1 MLTSFTIVNQRL
13 SPQEAPNA
21 EETVW
26 IDMLKPEA
34 AEEDAVEA
42 LCGIDVPTP
51 EEMQEIEF
59 SSRLYQDDG
68 ASFMTAIVLLH
79 TDKDDVLSS
88 PMTFILA
95 GNKLIT
101 LRFQEPRFFTAF
113 MARAQKSAI
122 AGITADSVLVT
133 LLEACLDRLA
143 DIIERAAHDIDRLS
157 VEVFAHST
165 DTKSGNRSGGPDY
178 RGMLVQLGRK
188 GDLLSDIRESLT
200 TLDRL
205 FGFLSLLATERRMD
219 KDLRARIKTLG
230 RDSRS
235 LNDHLSFLSSK
246 VNFLLDATLGLI
258 NIEQN
263 AIIKI
268 FSVAAVVF
276 LPPTLIASIYGM
288 NFGIMPELHWAF
300 GYPMAIVA
308 MIASAI
314 LSYLVFKGRG
324 WL

>member
-1 MLTSFTIVNQRL
+1 MLNAYSIVNHRL
-13 SPQEAPNA
+13 VSQESPSA

-26 IDMLKPEA
+26 IDLLEPSKV
-34 AEEDAVEA
+34 EEDAVEA
-42 LCGIDVPTP
+42 LCGINVPTP

-68 ASFMTAIVLLH
+68 ATFMTAIVLSH

-95 GNKLIT
+95 GNKLIS
-101 LRFQEPRFFTAF
+101 LRFHEPRFFTAF
-113 MARAQKSAI
+113 AERAQKSTI
-122 AGITADSVLVT
+122 AGHSADSVLVT
-133 LLEACLDRLA
+133 LLESCLDRLA
-143 DIIERAAHDIDRLS
+143 DIIERVAHDIDKLS
-157 VEVFAHST
+157 AQVFSHST
-165 DTKSGNRSGGPDY
+165 DRRPGGTDY
-178 RGMLVQLGRK
+178 RAKLVDLGVK

-205 FGFLSLLATERRMD
+205 FGYLALAATERRMD
-219 KDLRARIKTLG
+219 RDLKARIKTLS

-235 LNDHLSFLSSK
+235 LNDHLSFESSK

-268 FSVAAVVF
+268 FSVAATVF

-288 NFGIMPELHWAF
+288 NFGIMPELHWAY
-300 GYPMAIVA
+300 GYPLAIGV
-308 MIASAI
+308 MVASAVV
-314 LSYLVFKGRG
+314 SYLFFKRQG